1 MLSGGQRTLDARNGG
16 GLRPHSLCHLR
27 LGQTGFVPGFQQR
40 VKELGLLPLETPN
53 LSAHAGPPH
62 QVLHQL
68 VMRFH
73 V

>member
-16 GLRPHSLCHLR
+16 GLCPHSLCHLC
-27 LGQTGFVPGFQQR
+27 LGQASLVPGFQQG
-40 VKELGLLPLETPN
+40 VKEFGLLPLETPN
-53 LSAHAGPPH
+53 LCAHAGPPH